1 MTREEV
7 KELLQ
12 ELGIE
17 EPTKENINAML
28 SKIHQ
33 ERKNAVAEELELRK
47 DEMKDYVK
55 KEDYDKL
62 NVQYQEVTSKLTQ
75 NERHQNYLKYGVD
88 PKYNKFVDSE
98 LKDVKAEE
106 LETKIKELFK
116 SYPEWE
122 QKKTDAKASNANEK
136 DIKNNGEVNDVI
148 NNSIKTS
155 LGNTATNSKASKEPL
170 NLKEAITNYYSQ
182 N

>member
-33 ERKNAVAEELELRK
+33 ERKQAVAEELDSRK
-47 DEMKDYVK
+47 DEMKEYVK

-62 NVQYQEVTSKLTQ
+62 NAQYQEATSKLTQ
-75 NERHQNYLKYGVD
+75 NERHQNYLKFGVD

-98 LKDVKAEE
+98 LKDVKSDE
-106 LETKIKELFK
+106 LEAKIKELFK
-116 SYPEWE
+116 SYPEW
-122 QKKTDAKASNANEK
+122 QKKTDAQASNANVKGNNENVENS
-136 DIKNNGEVNDVI
+136 DSSNTNFVKN
-148 NNSIKTS
+148 S
-155 LGNTATNSKASKEPL
+155 LGSTATNSKASKEPL
-170 NLKEAITNYYSQ
+170 NLKEAVANYYSQ
-182 N
+182 K